1 MQTTEEF
8 HVWLRAHMTAIE
20 LGDDE
25 FVEYVINILEEASMD
40 NDEKSSCIGM
50 LVAPFVAE

>member
-1 MQTTEEF
+1 MKTTEEF
-8 HVWLRAHMTAIE
+8 HVWLRSHMSAIE

-40 NDEKSSCIGM
+40 DEEKSSCIGI
-50 LVAPFVAE
+50 